1 MLPKINH
8 RVLYTLFSAGVI
20 IIGALAAIQYAKGNF
35 RVTKGGYIA
44 ESGLLSANSF
54 PPGAELYVND
64 KLVSATDDTI
74 YLEPGEYNV
83 KIVKEG
89 YSPWEKTL
97 HVQPE
102 LVSQTNAV
110 LFPRVPT
117 LTPLTF
123 TGVENISPSPDG
135 QKILYHTASASAE
148 PKNGLYILELTNNL
162 LSIQKGS
169 RQLTD
174 KGENI
179 DLSAASIIWSPDS
192 SEFLLSGKNQ
202 EVLIEASNKVN
213 LASLSDVTFQKKSI
227 LSKWQEEM
235 YIRERQ
241 FLEKF
246 PDEVIAI
253 ATQSAQNA
261 YLSPDKERLFYT
273 ATQEVSIPSEIVPP
287 VPATNDQPEE
297 RDLKPGNIYV
307 YDRKEDKNFLI
318 GKEEVASDAAKL
330 LLATDLY
337 NREPLTIES
346 SPSAF
351 QSLQAST
358 SSQTAKNFGLYHTS
372 LYANTFQW
380 FPDSKHLIYTTT
392 DTIHIMEYDGTN
404 DTTVYSGPFA
414 NNFVYPWPDG
424 SKLIILT
431 SFSPNSPLNLYA
443 IDLK

>member
-1 MLPKINH
+1 MLPKINR
-8 RVLYTLFSAGVI
+8 RVLYTLFSAAVI
-20 IIGALAAIQYAKGNF
+20 LTGTLVAIQYAKGNF
-35 RVTKGGYIA
+35 RVTKNGYIA

-54 PPGAELYVND
+54 PPGAEIYVNG

-74 YLEPGEYNV
+74 YLEPGEYTV

-110 LFPRVPT
+110 LFPQVPT
-117 LTPLTF
+117 LSPLTF
-123 TGVENISPSPDG
+123 TGVENTSPSPDG
-135 QKILYHTASASAE
+135 QKIVYYTASASAE
-148 PKNGLYILELTNNL
+148 TKNGLYLLELTNNL
-162 LSIQKGS
+162 LSLQKGA

-174 KGENI
+174 NSSAI
-179 DLSAASIIWSPDS
+179 DLASADIIWSPDS
-192 SEFLLSGKNQ
+192 SEFLLSGKNH
-202 EVLIEASNKVN
+202 EVLIEANNKVN
-213 LASLSDVTFQKKSI
+213 LDTLTDVTFQKKSI

-246 PDEVIAI
+246 PEEVVSI
-253 ATQSAQNA
+253 ATQSARNV

-273 ATQEVSIPSEIVPP
+273 ATQEVSIPTDIVPP
-287 VPATNDQPEE
+287 VPATNDQPED

-318 GKEEVASDAAKL
+318 GHQDIASDSAKF
-330 LLATDLY
+330 LLATDLA
-337 NREPLTIES
+337 NKEPLTIES

-358 SSQTAKNFGLYHTS
+358 SAQTAKNFGLYHTS

-380 FPDSKHLIYTTT
+380 FPDSKHLIYTTD

-414 NNFVYPWPDG
+414 KNFVYPWPDG